1 MTLLALQFGGMDM
14 AVAEKWGS
22 AKIVK
27 YHVEGVHNARTAVV
41 FGDYEGKADVLDRIT
56 VEFTWDTNKRE
67 IVGPATVTDGKSE
80 LKNIKSD
87 DTNRPPPQLSGE
99 YEHFQSVSTS
109 IVGGDRIQ
117 ITGTRTYPPAKVSNY
132 PASCSMRAIPG
143 GKEEVLL
150 SVAGADPGVLAM
162 PITMSGPIT
171 IAADRK
177 SFSMKGCRKL
187 GVDLHA
193 HARPVVAK
201 YAARGSD
208 VVRPRSPSIRRTSPA
223 PRRVR
228 PMRSAF
234 KAARATAMHGIG

>member
-1 MTLLALQFGGMDM
+1 MRFGPCAVRRERGLDSPGRVWHVAHTMSYPFSIVIPLMTLLALQLGGMDM

-56 VEFTWDTNKRE
+56 VEFTWDANKRE

-143 GKEEVLL
+143 AQAE
-150 SVAGADPGVLAM
+150 
-162 PITMSGPIT
+162 
-171 IAADRK
+171 
-177 SFSMKGCRKL
+177 
-187 GVDLHA
+187 
-193 HARPVVAK
+193 
-201 YAARGSD
+201 
-208 VVRPRSPSIRRTSPA
+208 
-223 PRRVR
+223 
-228 PMRSAF
+228 
-234 KAARATAMHGIG
+234 